1 MADQRVIVET
11 NLSDPTTPSQR
22 AAVSAGGAVSVSL
35 TASSATVTVDTE
47 LPAAAALTDNFA
59 NPTAPGVGAFG
70 MLWDSA
76 TWDRAPGTSVDGAL
90 VNLGTNNDVTVTSGT
105 VSITGAVDTELPAA
119 AALTDNFANPTAP
132 AVGAFTMV
140 WDGATWDRAPGN
152 ILSGQFIQ
160 GDIAHDSPVNATTN
174 PLLLGGRAQAAAPT
188 AVSLDGDAV
197 RAWFLLNGA
206 QATVIT
212 AAGNL
217 IGGDVANGLD
227 VDVTR
232 VTGTVTV
239 DSELPAAAA
248 LTDNFATPT
257 APAVGAFA
265 MVYDGA
271 TWDFLRGTAV
281 DGALVNL
288 GANNDVTVTG
298 AVDTELPAAAALT
311 DAFANP
317 TAPAVGAFMMGWNGA
332 TWDKVDTA
340 NTGRLQVDVVT
351 GGGTDTPTNPV
362 NSWDTTAAVAAGATD
377 NHDHTDVGGTT

>member
-1 MADQRVIVET
+1 
-11 NLSDPTTPSQR
+11 
-22 AAVSAGGAVSVSL
+22 
-35 TASSATVTVDTE
+35 
-47 LPAAAALTDNFA
+47 
-59 NPTAPGVGAFG
+59 
-70 MLWDSA
+70 
-76 TWDRAPGTSVDGAL
+76 
-90 VNLGTNNDVTVTSGT
+90 
-105 VSITGAVDTELPAA
+105 
-119 AALTDNFANPTAP
+119 
-132 AVGAFTMV
+132 MV

-377 NHDHTDVGGTT
+377 NHDHTDVGGTTKKLSQVHAGSSVAMKCDIQSVINGVGTTIGVFFTPAGGSYTWKPPHRNYASVAFSANAGYDGFRVIRTNLDSADAADVYSNIFYED